1 MKKTA
6 GRFTIENGVL
16 EGPGNYM
23 TEKGNAKLDG
33 ILAGT
38 DAAFNVMVQVAP
50 NPDPEMLVLVA
61 LQTDYAGWVG
71 MKQVQGWFGKPAA
84 GLNSVLSR
92 RAARRPR

>member
-23 TEKGNAKLDG
+23 TEKGNAKLDS
-33 ILAGT
+33 ILSGN
-38 DAAFNVMVQVAP
+38 DASFNTMVQFGGQR
-50 NPDPEMLVLVA
+50 DIEMLVLVA

-71 MKQVQGWFGKPAA
+71 MKQVQGWFGTERP
-84 GLNSVLSR
+84 GLKQSDKL
-92 RAARRPR
+92 